1 MRATPLMLMVVSAN
15 AAREMAL
22 STHSNFSG
30 VDGQSNYSVF
40 PGGWYPSGYTVASD
54 IICYGRDA
62 KPVLPE
68 YAPANR
74 FSPVITAQ
82 ICDSISDCGSFN
94 QGPASDPNAPCV
106 KVPGIRNSQYT
117 IYMHRSRC
125 SATRTAT
132 TFTSS
137 DQQLYKVC
145 EGADAWFDVYATFQ
159 LPQFLCEES
168 CERDS
173 SCVGYASNGQNCSL
187 IQHHISQYSTAFT
200 SYFKLY

>member
-1 MRATPLMLMVVSAN
+1 MRAIPLMLMVVSAN

-30 VDGQSNYSVF
+30 VDGSSNYSVF
-40 PGGWYPSGYTVASD
+40 PGGWYPSD
-54 IICYGRDA
+54 NNIICYGSDA
-62 KPVLPE
+62 KPALPE

-94 QGPASDPNAPCV
+94 HGSASISNTPCI
-106 KVPGIRNSQYT
+106 KVPGTRNSQYS

-125 SATRTAT
+125 SATQTAT

-137 DQQLYKVC
+137 NQQLYKVC
-145 EGADAWFDVYATFQ
+145 EGVDAYSTIYATFQ

-187 IQHHISQYSTAFT
+187 LQYNIYDDLT
-200 SYFKLY
+200 SYSKLYGLQ

>member
-1 MRATPLMLMVVSAN
+1 MRAIPLMLMVVSAN

-30 VDGQSNYSVF
+30 VDGSSNYSVF
-40 PGGWYPSGYTVASD
+40 PGGWYPSNSD

-74 FSPVITAQ
+74 FSAVITAQ
-82 ICDSISDCGSFN
+82 ICDSISDCSSFN
-94 QGPASDPNAPCV
+94 LNLDSDPNTNLPCV

-125 SATRTAT
+125 SATQTAT

-137 DQQLYKVC
+137 NQQLYKVC
-145 EGADAWFDVYATFQ
+145 EGVDAYSRIYATFQ

-173 SCVGYASNGQNCSL
+173 GCVGYSSNGQNCSL
-187 IQHHISQYSTAFT
+187 LQYNSQDDLT
-200 SYFKLY
+200 SYSKLYGLQ

>member
-30 VDGQSNYSVF
+30 VDGSSNYSVF
-40 PGGWYPSGYTVASD
+40 PGGWYPSSSD
-54 IICYGRDA
+54 IICYRHDA
-62 KPVLPE
+62 NLLLPE

-74 FSPVITAQ
+74 FSAVITAQ
-82 ICDSISDCGSFN
+82 ICDSISDCGFFN
-94 QGPASDPNAPCV
+94 QGSASNLYAPCV
-106 KVPGIRNSQYT
+106 KVPGTRNSQYI

-125 SATRTAT
+125 SATQTAT

-145 EGADAWFDVYATFQ
+145 EGVDAFFEIYATFQ

-187 IQHHISQYSTAFT
+187 LQYHINDDLT
-200 SYFKLY
+200 SYSKLYGLQ